1 MSLSVVG
8 GSGGGS
14 KSAPADAIATARA
27 EIAAEQLRK
36 GVEKLK
42 IKLREQA
49 AAQLVLDNVS
59 REIEELELKIN
70 QGNV

>member
-1 MSLSVVG
+1 MSLQVVTNLP
-8 GSGGGS
+8 
-14 KSAPADAIATARA
+14 KDAVARARA
-27 EIAAEQLRK
+27 EIAEETLRK

-59 REIEELELKIN
+59 REIAELELKIE
-70 QGNV
+70 QGAV